1 MSVGKIAFWNSVGQ
15 EAAWN
20 YQSRDKSSSKMNSKA
35 RGAIECLDPEINLEL
50 TVEQEDKYNRCLRT
64 SHNIRERNLFAYLP

>member
-1 MSVGKIAFWNSVGQ
+1 
-15 EAAWN
+15 
-20 YQSRDKSSSKMNSKA
+20 MNSKA